1 MSIAPT
7 VALKPG
13 HSSELSEKWFK
24 VQIIQPC
31 LTALEFM
38 LLPVGLGI
46 YILIN
51 FYRGIWCSQSH
62 DWYLGT
68 TILYCMGFPGS
79 SVVKYLPANAGN
91 TTLIPGLESYPRVGN
106 GNPLQ
111 CSCLEHSMD
120 RGAWWAAVHG
130 VTKSCTWLSTY
141 TYNVLFCKQA
151 FSSYLAFNTWSLMFL
166 MHEIQKITQKANCI
180 KLSKL
185 KVISSPS
192 TTYYTILQTQTH
204 ENNQAVENVQ
214 QLWCYI

>member
-1 MSIAPT
+1 MKNKPAAAAKSLPSCPTLCDPMHCSLPGSSIYGMFRQQYWNGVPLPFPIAPT

-51 FYRGIWCSQSH
+51 FYKGIWCSQSH

-79 SVVKYLPANAGN
+79 SVVKCLPANAGN
-91 TTLIPGLESYPRVGN
+91 MSLIPGLGSSPRVGN

-111 CSCLEHSMD
+111 WFCLRNLMD
-120 RGAWWAAVHG
+120 RRAWSATVLG
-130 VTKSCTWLSTY
+130 ITKSQTWLSACAHTHTHTHTHTY
-141 TYNVLFCKQA
+141 R
-151 FSSYLAFNTWSLMFL
+151 
-166 MHEIQKITQKANCI
+166 
-180 KLSKL
+180 
-185 KVISSPS
+185 
-192 TTYYTILQTQTH
+192 
-204 ENNQAVENVQ
+204 
-214 QLWCYI
+214 